1 MYFSHAERK
10 LIPAATGAAESLFRH
25 FAEFS
30 KPTKKTKK
38 NPPPGGFYTCNFE

>member
-1 MYFSHAERK
+1 MYFPHAERK

-38 NPPPGGFYTCNFE
+38 KSPSGGILHLQF